1 MAEGMTRQ
9 DSRSSGHASMLLS
22 MYGGASLDSI
32 KMCDDNRETVQK
44 CDDMIKSLIDDHE
57 ELHSS
62 MDWSFLPPEKSKEPW
77 PKTRH
82 AIVLGSLIIVLKLLP
97 LILFFCLF
105 LFCFI
110 FASVYIGFVFVFFL
124 TKNIRVFWS
133 KNR

>member
-1 MAEGMTRQ
+1 MRQ

-82 AIVLGSLIIVLKLLP
+82 AIVLGSFIIVLKLLP

-105 LFCFI
+105 LFCFVLFLLLYTLALYLFSFWLKI
-110 FASVYIGFVFVFFL
+110 LGFFGVKIA
-124 TKNIRVFWS
+124 KN
-133 KNR
+133 